1 MNIKQEMMIEKD
13 IDAVWAV
20 MGGQFAQVHLWSS
33 NFFDSKPGGS
43 AKFTGLDYSTRD
55 TITDRGQT
63 IQELDTFDPTNYALT
78 YHVTKGVPK
87 IANRAVGLWSL
98 KSIDEN
104 KTTVVIAFILE
115 PKGIIGFLLTPIIKL
130 KIQKASLEI
139 AEELKYYL
147 EQGKAHPRN
156 QAI

>member
-1 MNIKQEMMIEKD
+1 MHITQEMTIEKD

-20 MGGQFAQVHLWSS
+20 MGDQFGQVHLWSS
-33 NFFDSKPGGS
+33 NFFDSKPSGP
-43 AKFTGLDYSTRD
+43 AKFAGLDYSVRD
-55 TITDRGQT
+55 TITERGQT
-63 IQELDTFDPTNYALT
+63 VQELDTFDPTNFALT
-78 YHVTKGVPK
+78 YHVTKGAPK
-87 IANRAVGLWSL
+87 IAKRAVGMWSL
-98 KSIDEN
+98 KSIDKN

-139 AEELKYYL
+139 AEELKYYM

-156 QAI
+156 KPV